1 MLSFAFPRLLR
12 DLASSVPF
20 VAQVR
25 TRLQSLAHALDLKLT
40 ASPLLLRPTYR
51 LNLCPITAPCKMSN
65 VGKKHTTVANPSYEP
80 QAYSKSGY
88 STFKA
93 F

>member
-1 MLSFAFPRLLR
+1 
-12 DLASSVPF
+12 
-20 VAQVR
+20 
-25 TRLQSLAHALDLKLT
+25 
-40 ASPLLLRPTYR
+40 
-51 LNLCPITAPCKMSN
+51 MSN
-65 VGKKHTTVANPSYEP
+65 VGKKHTTVANPNHEP

>member
-1 MLSFAFPRLLR
+1 MHVIALPRLSSRYRIGALCR
-12 DLASSVPF
+12 ADPYASAELV
-20 VAQVR
+20 
-25 TRLQSLAHALDLKLT
+25 HALDLKPPGSFLLFRST
-40 ASPLLLRPTYR
+40 YPLRALPKTLRR
-51 LNLCPITAPCKMSN
+51 EMSN
-65 VGKKHTTVANPSYEP
+65 VGKKHTTVANPDYEP